1 MESSAFHTQLLS
13 VMEVLAKAAVAE
25 IDRRVDVSCSVL
37 QLEVS
42 RSRSDIDLLQRKCEL
57 MEAELRRSRIRA
69 RRRVFHPPA
78 AEIFSPLVKVVL
90 NKEMPITAWERQDG
104 EAQTQP
110 QQCADEEPV
119 NEAEA
124 VQIKEECADEDM
136 WKTDPVDKLISGAEQ
151 PPRFEA
157 CQPAQTD
164 SFVERYHSSENAA
177 DPAALVSPADG
188 YDAFTEHQ
196 QQHQQH
202 QQLENESEPEVK
214 HEKEEEPDENAAPPL
229 DSGQFAIEEA
239 DGQLWSTGED
249 GSAAADS
256 SFLSFA
262 EQQYEQI
269 PPGFTSLS
277 GLVDLVPRIHSV
289 GKSHSVM
296 VSAARAKRRAR
307 SFCFKRPQQDDGHGA
322 LCQINF
328 TDQTSIPPPTQHQ
341 YRDSAAHTR
350 SPNEDLMAQNPSAS
364 ASYRSGSTIGGGSG
378 FVLSR
383 RMRTPWRSSIVE
395 KRFSCTYCHKSFMR
409 FSQLKEHLRS
419 HTGEKPFSCMQ
430 CGRSFTK
437 QCNLIRHAVVHS
449 GEKPYECSL
458 CGKCF
463 TQRSSLKSHQKTAH

>member
-90 NKEMPITAWERQDG
+90 NKERPITAWERQDG

-177 DPAALVSPADG
+177 DPAALVSPVDG

-214 HEKEEEPDENAAPPL
+214 HEKEEEPDENAVPPL

-256 SFLSFA
+256 SFSSFA
-262 EQQYEQI
+262 EQQYELI

-296 VSAARAKRRAR
+296 IKAR
-307 SFCFKRPQQDDGHGA
+307 SLHQHSISTETPQLTRGA
-322 LCQINF
+322 
-328 TDQTSIPPPTQHQ
+328 
-341 YRDSAAHTR
+341 RTR
-350 SPNEDLMAQNPSAS
+350 
-364 ASYRSGSTIGGGSG
+364 I
-378 FVLSR
+378 
-383 RMRTPWRSSIVE
+383 
-395 KRFSCTYCHKSFMR
+395 
-409 FSQLKEHLRS
+409 
-419 HTGEKPFSCMQ
+419 
-430 CGRSFTK
+430 
-437 QCNLIRHAVVHS
+437 
-449 GEKPYECSL
+449 
-458 CGKCF
+458 
-463 TQRSSLKSHQKTAH
+463 